1 MSNKHKT
8 GGIVYSTNPGFHYTE
23 EQVNPVTLP
32 PQQQNLRIMLDRK
45 QRGGKQVTVITGF
58 IGSSVDLENL
68 GKLLK
73 SKCGTGGTVKDGEIL
88 IQGDNRLKALD
99 FLSNE
104 GYKTKQ
110 AGG

>member
-8 GGIVYSTNPGFHYTE
+8 GGIVYSTNPEFNYSE
-23 EQVNPVTLP
+23 EQENVITLP

-58 IGSSVDLENL
+58 IGSSANLENL

-88 IQGDNRLKALD
+88 IQGDNRQKALD
-99 FLSNE
+99 FLIKE